1 MRDKRRDPRIP
12 VQTDILLTHPAVGRL
27 CLKSRDLSDGG
38 VFLLCD
44 QQPALPPGT
53 EVVLQVRD
61 LADAPEV
68 PARVLR
74 AEPEGLALVF
84 VPAP

>member
-1 MRDKRRDPRIP
+1 MADNRRDPRIP
-12 VQTDILLTHPAVGRL
+12 VETDILLSHPAVGRL

-38 VFLLCD
+38 VFLLTEP
-44 QQPALPPGT
+44 QPSLPPGA

-74 AEPEGLALVF
+74 VDDEGLALAF
-84 VPAP
+84 VTED